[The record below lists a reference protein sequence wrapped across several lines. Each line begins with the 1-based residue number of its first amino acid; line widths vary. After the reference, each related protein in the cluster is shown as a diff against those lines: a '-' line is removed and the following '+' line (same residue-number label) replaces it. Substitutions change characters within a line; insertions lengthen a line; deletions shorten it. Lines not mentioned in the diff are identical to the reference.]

1 MPRKTAAPPRS
12 RKLLPDIS
20 FEAAFLR
27 AALLLG
33 VVREQE
39 VPDWAESLLL
49 VQADDH
55 GLLSDVIMAPVEL
68 TAMRDALQPL
78 ADEADPTAVCAS
90 VLTFLAED
98 TTSRELSVHDAVRV
112 FTLMRTEFRI
122 APEGAWSAKRI
133 EDRLMLAEGGVK
145 NAVAPT
151 RAEID
156 AWLGGVRGPAHF
168 RISFTASD
176 EAGAFLGALARR
188 VERERRAGDDDPVAA
203 SRVWMMP
210 RETASPVTLLLNEAA
225 SYIVRREF
233 APVSIGSRIPYA
245 AVPEHAALTL
255 DGSARELQ
263 ISSETALGLRF

>member
-1 MPRKTAAPPRS
+1 M
-12 RKLLPDIS
+12 LPDLP

-33 VVREQE
+33 VVREQD

-49 VQADDH
+49 VQADAH

-78 ADEADPTAVCAS
+78 ADEADTTAVCAAI
-90 VLTFLAED
+90 LTFLAED
-98 TTSRELSVHDAVRV
+98 AVSRSLSAHDAVRV
-112 FTLMRTEFRI
+112 FTLLRTEFRL
-122 APEGAWSAKRI
+122 APEGAWSAKRF

-145 NAVAPT
+145 TAVAPT

-156 AWLGGVRGPAHF
+156 AWLGDVRQPAF
-168 RISFTASD
+168 YRASFTASD

-203 SRVWMMP
+203 ARAWIMP
-210 RETASPVTLLLNEAA
+210 WDTASPVSLMLNEAA
-225 SYIVRREF
+225 WRIVRREF
-233 APVSIGSRIPYA
+233 APVPLGSRIPYA
-245 AVPEHAALTL
+245 AVPERAALTL
-255 DGSARELQ
+255 DGHSRELQ
-263 ISSETALGLRF
+263 VSSETAMGLRF